1 MDGKRAIH
9 TFFPMVQMR
18 PKILFVLHDSPRAGP
33 ISRFNQSHGIIYFF

>member
-1 MDGKRAIH
+1 MDGKRAIQ

-18 PKILFVLHDSPRAGP
+18 PKILFVLSVSPRDGP